1 MSNTNI
7 NKLALIIL
15 DGWGIGQRDNTNPLY
30 VAKLPNLERL
40 KTLYPYLSLQAS
52 GLAVGLPWGEEG
64 NSEIGHLTIGS
75 GRIIYQ
81 SVTQIDDSI
90 ASGVFFENKVL
101 LEAFQKAKQLGSSV
115 CFAGLLGTG
124 ITHSSM
130 GHITALIKL
139 ADSLGVNYK
148 LHLFTDGRDSST
160 QGCLKLIPSL
170 PEEKIGSISGRFYAM
185 DRDGHI
191 DRNKSAFT
199 AMTSNHSSAN
209 TPSEYLRQSYAS
221 GVTDEFIRPATFGK
235 NLNIT
240 PDDSI
245 IFFNFRKDRM
255 EQISQV
261 FRTSFPQ
268 STIVS
273 FVKYKPDNGIPA
285 AFYLERAT
293 NTLPEIIS
301 NKSIKQLRVTESEK
315 RVHVTYFFNGKEL
328 SPYPNEF
335 RVIIPSKKIGSHDQ
349 LPEMMAKAIT
359 LRTVSAIEEGI
370 YGFILVNYANPDMV
384 SHTGNFEAT
393 IKAAECLDKE
403 IGIISEACL
412 QTNTTLI
419 ITSDHGNA
427 EKMIDARTGEKD
439 TKHNTSPVPFI
450 VVDNRF
456 LKHKT
461 PQEIRENEILS
472 VGTICDIAPTIL
484 HLMGIAKPIEMT
496 GQSLTSY
503 F

>member
-64 NSEIGHLTIGS
+64 NSEIGHLTIGA

-199 AMTSNHSSAN
+199 AMTSNHYSAN

-285 AFYLERAT
+285 AFHLERAT